1 MQGLNSSVEKSKTMA
16 MKTANTLIAFL
27 LFPALLLSCKDK
39 IEQVYTVNHPVYL
52 SYSELR
58 ASFKVADGQQIIHPG
73 KIYFKDP
80 YIFVNEY
87 QKGIHV
93 IDNTDPREPKII
105 KFLEIPGCVDLAI
118 RDNILYADS
127 YVDLVALDIS
137 NLDDIREVR
146 RIQNVFPYMIPDCEN
161 GVVEGV
167 DMDKG
172 IVTAWKSTDRTVD
185 FKIDNPYLQYPVW
198 REDFMVMANYNA
210 AGGKTG
216 NTNTGT
222 GGSLARFTVYDDYL
236 YTVDNSSLRLFSI
249 FNPAE
254 PAMVKEMYVG
264 WNIET
269 IYPDDNKL
277 FLGSTTGLIIY
288 NLEDP
293 ANPEFITNF
302 SHASSCDPVVV
313 EGNYAYVTLRAG
325 NLCGQIE
332 SQLDVIDISDLQ
344 NPEQI
349 AEYPMEE
356 PYGLGID
363 DTLLF
368 VCDGPAGL
376 KVYSAADP
384 KKIDL
389 HKLAEYKDIQ
399 AFDVIPLG
407 SVLVMI
413 GTDGLY
419 QFDYSDPTK
428 IHQLSVIPIRNLQ
441 H

>member
-1 MQGLNSSVEKSKTMA
+1 MV
-16 MKTANTLIAFL
+16 MKTANPIFALL

-39 IEQVYTVNHPVYL
+39 IEQVYTVNQPVYL
-52 SYSELR
+52 SYNELR
-58 ASFKVADGQQIIHPG
+58 SSFKVAEGQQIIHPG
-73 KIYFKDP
+73 KIYFKDH

-93 IDNTDPREPKII
+93 IDNTDPTEPKII

-118 RDNILYADS
+118 RDSILYADS
-127 YVDLVALDIS
+127 YVDLVAIDIS
-137 NLDDIREVR
+137 NLDDIREVK
-146 RIQNVFPYMIPDCEN
+146 RIQNVFPYMIPNCED

-167 DMDKG
+167 DMNQG
-172 IVTAWKSTDRTVD
+172 IVTGWKSTDRTVD
-185 FKIDNPYLQYPVW
+185 VKTDNIYPQYPLW
-198 REDFMVMANYNA
+198 REQFMVVADYSST
-210 AGGKTG
+210 GGKTG
-216 NTNTGT
+216 TTNTGT
-222 GGSLARFTVYDDYL
+222 GGSLARFTVYDDFL

-249 FNPAE
+249 STPSDPN
-254 PAMVKEMYVG
+254 MVKEMYVG

-269 IYPDDNKL
+269 LYPYDNKL
-277 FLGSTTGLIIY
+277 FLGGTTGMYIF

-293 ANPEFITNF
+293 SNPVFISQFN
-302 SHASSCDPVVV
+302 HASGCDPVVV

-325 NLCGQIE
+325 NLCGQTL
-332 SQLDVIDISDLQ
+332 SQLDVIDISDIQ
-344 NPEQI
+344 YPEQI

-368 VCDGPAGL
+368 VCDGAAGL
-376 KVYSAADP
+376 KIYSAADP
-384 KKIDL
+384 KTIDQ
-389 HKLAEYKDIQ
+389 HKLAEYKNIQ

-419 QFDYSDPTK
+419 QYEYSDPAN
-428 IHQLSVIPIRNLQ
+428 IHQLSIIPIVDLQ